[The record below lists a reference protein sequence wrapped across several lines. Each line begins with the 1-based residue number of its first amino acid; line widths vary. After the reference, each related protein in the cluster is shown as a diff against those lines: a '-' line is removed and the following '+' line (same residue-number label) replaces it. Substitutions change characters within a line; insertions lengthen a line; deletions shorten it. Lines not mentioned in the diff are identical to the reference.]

1 MGSNPA
7 APTIELTAKLERK
20 MSAIL
25 PIVIFIVAII
35 GLNIFQFGRPD

>member
-7 APTIELTAKLERK
+7 APTIKLTVEPEKK

-25 PIVIFIVAII
+25 PIVVFIVAII
-35 GLNIFQFGRPD
+35 ALNIFQFGRPD